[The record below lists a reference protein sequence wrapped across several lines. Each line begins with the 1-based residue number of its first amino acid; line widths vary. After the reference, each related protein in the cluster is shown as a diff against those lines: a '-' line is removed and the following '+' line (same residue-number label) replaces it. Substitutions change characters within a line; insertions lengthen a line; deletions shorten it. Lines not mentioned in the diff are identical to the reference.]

1 MPNIL
6 ETSNLSNLGLDAEG
20 VQYDGTTGEV
30 LFRMGG
36 QGTNII
42 RAHRGKLRRWLS
54 THIDI
59 QWGKNLTRFED
70 TESGVTV
77 FFEDGSSASG
87 DVLIGADG
95 IHSHGASS
103 LPWISTT
110 KFPTS

>member
-1 MPNIL
+1 MPDIM

-42 RAHRGKLRRWLS
+42 RAHRGKLRHWLS
-54 THIDI
+54 THLDI
-59 QWGKNLTRFED
+59 QWGKNLTHFEE
-70 TESGVTV
+70 TESRVTA

-95 IHSHGASS
+95 AHSHGASPPPET
-103 LPWISTT
+103 LTT
-110 KFPTS
+110 